1 VCDACGTSYEGYDGD
16 YGNIAH
22 LSCSNG
28 HNLCSDCTLEPK
40 SVKLNPEQMRKILI
54 ADNSNNAGYTKL
66 LKKISDNEIREIY
79 LERYGSDETEDNEEN
94 DEGEISPNRCPICQY
109 DQLDAND
116 ALLYLM
122 AKSGYG
128 TSDLLKEL
136 KSRFPNY
143 TDFKEF
149 LKEKK

>member
-1 VCDACGTSYEGYDGD
+1 
-16 YGNIAH
+16 
-22 LSCSNG
+22 
-28 HNLCSDCTLEPK
+28 
-40 SVKLNPEQMRKILI
+40 VKLNPEQMRKILI